1 MNGHERRAAVTKEAI
16 KDAMLSMLER
26 SPFTYITVASLS
38 REAKVGRATFYTHYT
53 GLTDVLDELADD
65 AINAT
70 KSAAAEGLSGIAT
83 LADQMRKT
91 TDPGELA
98 PYMDLLPVCQR
109 VADNPKYKVLF
120 TDSFVSEYMLMNIYR
135 RESKK
140 MLPYIRKN
148 THVTEEEADKIFLFG
163 VTGAFAV
170 NRSMGWNK
178 DQSWYRVQRVLLTF
192 LEGGYEALR
201 KL

>member
-1 MNGHERRAAVTKEAI
+1 MRGVVRRDGYRIEKLTFASRPHHHVTAH
-16 KDAMLSMLER
+16 L
-26 SPFTYITVASLS
+26 F
-38 REAKVGRATFYTHYT
+38 
-53 GLTDVLDELADD
+53 
-65 AINAT
+65 
-70 KSAAAEGLSGIAT
+70 
-83 LADQMRKT
+83 
-91 TDPGELA
+91 
-98 PYMDLLPVCQR
+98 LP
-109 VADNPKYKVLF
+109 DNPKYKVLF

-148 THVTEEEADKIFLFG
+148 YHVTEEEADKIFLFG